1 MNKCRIVSDLIPLY
15 IEDMLSEESREFV
28 CEHLSECEDCRR
40 EMALL
45 TEEMSSADE
54 AVVSPPSDSGFKA
67 AMKRVKSR
75 FNILS
80 YTLVIFFIILGFA
93 WTDGETLMYNSLLMP
108 IIGIFGYIVFGWRS
122 VYKMPAIVLGIDLF
136 ASLLALVEM
145 DALSALYWSFVYSI
159 FVLVGV
165 AIAFL
170 IHFAFRREK
179 KE

>member
-1 MNKCRIVSDLIPLY
+1 MNKCKIVSDLIPLY
-15 IEDMLSEESREFV
+15 VEDMLSEESREFV
-28 CEHLSECEDCRR
+28 RLHLAECEDCRR
-40 EMALL
+40 ELALL
-45 TEEMSSADE
+45 TEEEGTAQA
-54 AVVSPPSDSGFKA
+54 AVVSPTSDSGFKA
-67 AMKRVKSR
+67 VMKRVKGR
-75 FNILS
+75 FHMLS
-80 YTLVIFFIILGFA
+80 YTLVIFFIIIGFA
-93 WTDGETLMYNSLLMP
+93 WTDGETLMYNSLLTP
-108 IIGIFGYIVFGWRS
+108 IIGIFGYTVFGWRS
-122 VYKMPAIVLGIDLF
+122 IYKMPAIVLGIDLL